1 MQDIYSLTIVLTF
14 LYKNAIIAVSNNAQ
28 SAIIQFRSNMKVCII
43 NGSPRG
49 KYSVTLHTSL
59 YIEKKWGK
67 DDQFTYLSVG
77 QGIKGH
83 EKDFTRAGKMLAE
96 ADLLV
101 FSYPVY
107 TFLVPYQ
114 MHRFIELIKASGIN
128 LQGKMAT
135 QICTSKHFYDVTAQN
150 FIKENC
156 FDMGLNYI
164 NGLSADMDD
173 LTRKKGQDEVDSFWQ
188 FVKHSAENG
197 IFEQPIPQYINTA
210 TVPQVELPETSK
222 TTSDKRTIIV
232 TNMVEDDVV
241 LRGMIDDFK
250 KVYPYNTIELN
261 IGKLPLIGG
270 CLGCL
275 ECASNG
281 KCIYKDGFQEFF
293 TSEVVGADAIVYA
306 YTIKDHSMG
315 ATFKRYDD
323 RQFFNGHRT
332 MTMGVPIGHIV
343 NGDYYA
349 EHNLRTVV
357 EARAEVGHNYLAGV
371 ATDKN
376 STLALSKKIVFALEN
391 TMVLP
396 PNFYGV
402 GGMKIFRDLIYI
414 MRGMMPADHKFY
426 KEHGFYNDLPQKH
439 KGRMLMMTL
448 VGKIYSNKKLKA
460 KMGNKLNE
468 GITMPYKKVIDEI
481 K

>member
-1 MQDIYSLTIVLTF
+1 
-14 LYKNAIIAVSNNAQ
+14 
-28 SAIIQFRSNMKVCII
+28 MKICII

-49 KYSVTLHTSL
+49 KYSVTLQTSL

-67 DDQFTYLSVG
+67 FDSFTYLSVG

-83 EKDFTRAGKMLAE
+83 EKDFSRASAMLME

-114 MHRFIELIKASGIN
+114 MHRFIELIKASGID
-128 LQGKMAT
+128 LKGKMAT

-156 FDMGLNYI
+156 FDLGLNYI
-164 NGLSADMDD
+164 KGLSADMDD
-173 LTRKKGQDEVDSFWQ
+173 LTHKKGQDEADSFWNMVM
-188 FVKHSAENG
+188 FSAVNKV
-197 IFEQPIPQYINTA
+197 FEQPIPQISSKIA
-210 TVPQVELPETSK
+210 TEQVELRETAK
-222 TTSDKRTIIV
+222 QVSDKRTIII
-232 TNMVEDDVV
+232 TNMEDEDTA

-250 KVYPYNTIELN
+250 KVYPYNTVELN
-261 IGKLPLIGG
+261 IAKLPLIGG

-275 ECASNG
+275 ACTGTSQ
-281 KCIYKDGFQEFF
+281 CVYKDGFQEFY
-293 TSEVVGADAIVYA
+293 TKEILGANAIVYA

-332 MTMGVPIGHIV
+332 MTMGVPVGHIV

-371 ATDKN
+371 AIDNN
-376 STLALSKKIVFALEN
+376 SMLAMSQKMVFAMEKG
-391 TMVLP
+391 VIIP
-396 PNFYGV
+396 SNFYGV

-414 MRGMMPADHKFY
+414 MRGMMTADHKFY
-426 KEHGFYNDLPQKH
+426 KEHGFYNDLPQKQ
-439 KGRMLMMTL
+439 KGRMLLMML
-448 VGKIYSNKKLKA
+448 VGKLYSNKKLKA

-468 GITMPYKKVIDEI
+468 GIVMPYKKVIDAI